1 VIKFLYDNKVTQFFV
16 FTLWVLL
23 LRLAAFLILGDIGS
37 LLQKGVLIEVLILL
51 QNIPWLSFLLST
63 LFFLIQSFLFLRI
76 CDDYNVI
83 ERPGLSVFFFLGLYS
98 TLFPLNL
105 GVGFVQI
112 GTTFILLSWLFFYRF
127 IKEGYS
133 KPFLFLSAFFL
144 GVSGLCIPDFY
155 WSIIFLLIVIP
166 VFKTISAADVLVI
179 VFAIIMPYYLLSSLG
194 YLLSTNMNFS
204 TLLGVW
210 RESASFNRGFEWTE
224 HVWDVILLA
233 NLLLVSFF
241 GVIKVLSSYYR
252 FNVETRRSRLAMSL
266 ISVFIFLICLF
277 QYDEYDS
284 YFYLLGFPISLYTA
298 TVFNIDTPSRLIKFL
313 FWIYIL
319 ILMAY
324 PYREILF

>member
-1 VIKFLYDNKVTQFFV
+1 MIKFLYDNKLTQFFV

-23 LRLAAFLILGDIGS
+23 LRVAAFLILKDIGS
-37 LLQKGVLIEVLILL
+37 LLQKGVLMEVLILL
-51 QNIPWLSFLLST
+51 QNIPWLSFSLST

-76 CDDYNVI
+76 CDEYNVI
-83 ERPGLSVFFFLGLYS
+83 ERPGLSIFFFLGLYS
-98 TLFPLNL
+98 TLFPSNL
-105 GVGFVQI
+105 GMGFIQF
-112 GTTFILLSWLFFYRF
+112 GATFVLLSWLFFYRF

-133 KPFLFLSAFFL
+133 KPLLFLSAFFL

-155 WSIIFLLIVIP
+155 WSIIFLLMIIP

-194 YLLSTNMNFS
+194 YLFSTDINFS

-210 RESASFNRGFEWTE
+210 RESASLNRGFEWTE
-224 HVWDVILLA
+224 HVWDVVLLA

-298 TVFNIDTPSRLIKFL
+298 TVFNIENPSRLIKFL
-313 FWIYIL
+313 FWVYIF
-319 ILMAY
+319 ILMVY
-324 PYREILF
+324 PFRQILF

>member
-1 VIKFLYDNKVTQFFV
+1 M
-16 FTLWVLL
+16 
-23 LRLAAFLILGDIGS
+23 
-37 LLQKGVLIEVLILL
+37 EVLVLL

-76 CDDYNVI
+76 CDEYNVM

-98 TLFPLNL
+98 ALFPSNL
-105 GVGFVQI
+105 GMGFIQL
-112 GTTFILLSWLFFYRF
+112 GATFVLMSWLFFYRF

-155 WSIIFLLIVIP
+155 WSIIFLLILIP

-179 VFAIIMPYYLLSSLG
+179 VFAMIMPYYLLSSLG
-194 YLLSTNMNFS
+194 YLLSTNINFS
-204 TLLGVW
+204 TLLGIW
-210 RESASFNRGFEWTE
+210 RESASFSRGFEWTE
-224 HVWDVILLA
+224 HVQDVILLA
-233 NLLLVSFF
+233 NLLLVSLF

-266 ISVFIFLICLF
+266 ISAFVFLICVF

-298 TVFNIDTPSRLIKFL
+298 TVFNIENPSRLVKFL
-313 FWIYIL
+313 FWVYIL
-319 ILMAY
+319 LLMAY
-324 PYREILF
+324 PFRLIIF

>member
-1 VIKFLYDNKVTQFFV
+1 V
-16 FTLWVLL
+16 FTLWVLF
-23 LRLAAFLILGDIGS
+23 LRVAAFMVTEEVGS
-37 LLQKGVLIEVLILL
+37 IHQKGVLMEVLVLL

-76 CDDYNVI
+76 CDEYNVM

-98 TLFPLNL
+98 ALFPSNL
-105 GVGFVQI
+105 GMGFIQL
-112 GTTFILLSWLFFYRF
+112 GATFVLMSWLFFYRF

-155 WSIIFLLIVIP
+155 WSIIFLLILIP

-179 VFAIIMPYYLLSSLG
+179 VFAMIMPYYLLSSLG
-194 YLLSTNMNFS
+194 YLLSTNINFS
-204 TLLGVW
+204 TLLGIW
-210 RESASFNRGFEWTE
+210 RESASLSRGFEWTE
-224 HVWDVILLA
+224 HVQDVILLA
-233 NLLLVSFF
+233 NLLLVSLF

-266 ISVFIFLICLF
+266 ISAFVFLICVF

-298 TVFNIDTPSRLIKFL
+298 TVFNIENPSRLVKFL
-313 FWIYIL
+313 FWVYIL
-319 ILMAY
+319 LLMAY
-324 PYREILF
+324 PFRLIIF

>member
-1 VIKFLYDNKVTQFFV
+1 M
-16 FTLWVLL
+16 
-23 LRLAAFLILGDIGS
+23 
-37 LLQKGVLIEVLILL
+37 EVLILL
-51 QNIPWLSFLLST
+51 QKIPWLSFSLST

-76 CDDYNVI
+76 CDEYNVI

-105 GVGFVQI
+105 GIGFVQI

-155 WSIIFLLIVIP
+155 WSIIFLLMVIP

-194 YLLSTNMNFS
+194 YLLSTNINFS

-210 RESASFNRGFEWTE
+210 RESASFNRGFVWTE
-224 HVWDVILLA
+224 HVWDIVLLA
-233 NLLLVSFF
+233 NLFLVTFL
-241 GVIKVLSSYYR
+241 GVIKVLSSRYR

-266 ISVFIFLICLF
+266 ISAFIFLICIF
-277 QYDEYDS
+277 QYKEYNS

-298 TVFNIDTPSRLIKFL
+298 TVFNIENPSRLIKFI
-313 FWIYIL
+313 FWVYIL

-324 PYREILF
+324 PFREIIL